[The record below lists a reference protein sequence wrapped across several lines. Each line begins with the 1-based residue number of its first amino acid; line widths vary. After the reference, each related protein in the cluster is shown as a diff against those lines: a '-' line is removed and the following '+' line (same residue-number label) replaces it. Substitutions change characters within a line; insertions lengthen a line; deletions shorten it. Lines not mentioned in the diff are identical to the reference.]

1 MKSTN
6 DYIQHVKKYY
16 SDNSS
21 KYHSCYDGEG
31 DYPANSF
38 RLEIARHL
46 IKQLSPKPVRILDAG
61 CGDAR
66 VLAELV
72 KDGFDCVGFD
82 NNELM
87 LELGA
92 KVLGEYEIDV
102 GRIRNASIYEIPHP
116 DASFDAVLCLGVVSN
131 LPDHDKIFKEFK
143 RVLKPGGR
151 VIASFTNQL
160 FDIFT
165 FNQYTIDMCIDLMSE
180 AKIPNQVIRDVSDKL
195 RSLIKLEEVP
205 TPFKAMFDT
214 DINKTGVA
222 LEKYSQLNIAEKLQS
237 RGFQLEEIRHYHYH
251 PMQPRFERQYLDLFM
266 NHAQSLET
274 VNYDWKGALL
284 CSALVAQ
291 FQSV

>member
-1 MKSTN
+1 MKSTD

-31 DYPANSF
+31 DYPANAF

-46 IKQLSPKPVRILDAG
+46 IKQLFPQPTTILDAG

-72 KDGFDCVGFD
+72 NEGFDCVGFD

-92 KVLGEYEIDV
+92 KVLSEYGIDA
-102 GRIRNASIYEIPHP
+102 GRIRNASIYDIPYP
-116 DASFDAVLCLGVVSN
+116 DASFDVVLCLGVVSN
-131 LPDHDKIFKEFK
+131 LPDHDKIFNEFK

-160 FDIFT
+160 FDIYT
-165 FNQYTIDMCIDLMSE
+165 FNQYTIDICADLMTE
-180 AKIPNQVIRDVSDKL
+180 ANVPAEVIHDVSSKL
-195 RSLIKLEEVP
+195 RTLIKLEEVP
-205 TPFKAMFDT
+205 TPFKEMFDT

-222 LEKYSQLNIAEKLQS
+222 LEKYSQLNIAEKLRA
-237 RGFQLEEIRHYHYH
+237 RGFALEEVRHYHYH

-266 NHAQSLET
+266 NYAQSLET
-274 VNYDWKGALL
+274 VDYDWKGALL
-284 CSALVAQ
+284 CSSLVAQ
-291 FQSV
+291 LQSV

>member
-1 MKSTN
+1 MKSTA

-31 DYPANSF
+31 DYPANAF

-46 IKQLSPKPVRILDAG
+46 IKQISPRPLRVLDVG

-92 KVLGEYEIDV
+92 KVLEEYDIDA
-102 GRIRNASIYEIPHP
+102 GRIQNASIYEIPFP
-116 DASFDAVLCLGVVSN
+116 DSSFDVVLCLGVVSN
-131 LPDHDKIFKEFK
+131 LPNHDDIFSEFK

-165 FNQYTIDMCIDLMSE
+165 FNQYTIDLCVDLMKESNVPAE
-180 AKIPNQVIRDVSDKL
+180 IVGDISQKL
-195 RSLIKLEEVP
+195 GGLVKLNEVP

-214 DINKTGVA
+214 DINKSGVEI
-222 LEKYSQLNIAEKLQS
+222 EKYSQLNIEEKLRG
-237 RGFQLEEIRHYHYH
+237 RGFKLEEIRHYHYH
-251 PMQPRFERQYLDLFM
+251 PIQPRFERQYLDLFM

-291 FQSV
+291 FQAV